1 MPPRGERHKGFYH
14 RLRPHIIER
23 HVYVQK
29 GDKSLADLY
38 KNLSLIYIFELS
50 RAWKQILPLIL
61 IIENKC
67 ENSQ

>member
-1 MPPRGERHKGFYH
+1 MGFYH

-38 KNLSLIYIFELS
+38 KNFGVDIYILVHKSLET
-50 RAWKQILPLIL
+50 
-61 IIENKC
+61 
-67 ENSQ
+67 NSSPNINY